1 VRLRI
6 RSDAALDIEEAHQ
19 WYEKKRRG
27 LGADFLVCV
36 EAALERIRRSPE
48 AYPRVYLELRRA
60 VVRRF
65 PYGMFYLIEADEI
78 VVVGVFHVR
87 RDPMNWRLR
96 YSSG

>member
-6 RSDAALDIEEAHQ
+6 RPDAAFDIEEAHQ

-36 EAALERIRRSPE
+36 EATLERIRRSPE
-48 AYPRVYLELRRA
+48 SYPRVHLDLRRA

-65 PYGMFYLIEADEI
+65 PYGVFYVIEVDEI
-78 VVVGVFHVR
+78 VVVGLFHVR
-87 RDPMNWRLR
+87 RNPTN
-96 YSSG
+96 